1 MMVVGITG
9 PTGSGKTTALNVIR
23 ALGGC
28 VLDLDAVYHG
38 LLKTDQR
45 LLDELDGRFS
55 GVVQNGE
62 LDRKA
67 LGSIVFADKAALS
80 ELNAIT
86 GKYILAET
94 DRQLELARQQ
104 ELHITNIDIDSAAC
118 ALAEENAAVNGLED
132 RVAVLRADL
141 RDRTALPKAGSFDL
155 CVANPPYFPPHTGRV
170 AEGSRGT
177 ARSETACA
185 FDQLCAAAAYLLR
198 SGGRFCLVH
207 RAERTA
213 ELMDVLRRHR
223 LEPKVLRFVQK
234 DAQTPPRLVLLSCRR
249 HGGAGL
255 AVHTPLLLQA
265 DGGESGELRR
275 IYFKDRG

>member
-1 MMVVGITG
+1 MEHWDELWPGGFRFRFDDNVFKPSTDTFLLGDFAEVRRGERVCDLGAGI
-9 PTGSGKTTALNVIR
+9 
-23 ALGGC
+23 
-28 VLDLDAVYHG
+28 G
-38 LLKTDQR
+38 LLG
-45 LLDELDGRFS
+45 LLL
-55 GVVQNGE
+55 
-62 LDRKA
+62 
-67 LGSIVFADKAALS
+67 
-80 ELNAIT
+80 
-86 GKYILAET
+86 
-94 DRQLELARQQ
+94 LARQQ

-141 RDRTALPKAGSFDL
+141 RDRSALPKAGSFDL